1 MPHRSRA
8 VAVLAAAALAG
19 AFSACDGG
27 IAGPEPTLTIEPA
40 SLDLEVGAS
49 ATLHA
54 TVTGLSDTRV
64 TWASGDAAVASV
76 EQNGAVTGRAPGVTN
91 ITVRA
96 VADPRVEAVAS
107 VIVRPAEDTVGGA
120 LVTITQMLSV
130 RSDGTTAPLVADDVR
145 GEVRVVLNVRQ
156 GRADRLEVLVGDQVV
171 DHCTEHY
178 ETGGAPA
185 SAQTAASCTFD
196 SAEFRIEGD
205 AGIPV
210 YANAEYRITARLMRG
225 AETLDATRSG
235 AFRFRNADR
244 LQLTIAAAD
253 TAVSAAGEV
262 WHGGDI
268 AVRATPISYS
278 GIALDAVGIVLFDG
292 QQELGRR
299 TLASPP
305 FRATFSAAAPPAHGG
320 PGGVAD
326 VESRNLYAAA
336 TSATAAG
343 AGPTATTVRP
353 GEPFRL
359 DNRAPEPGTF
369 VLAAQDLSSFPG
381 GRLCCAGSWVGGQYS
396 FADGKSGQR
405 DSGVGLPSAN
415 AVRFH
420 VGAANLTDAQ
430 LMALPHVQTGAALAE
445 THTNTAYRAIAV
457 VRDRLGNAAT
467 VRVEPNARNPS
478 LVEIGGV
485 SYAVFGVDRTPPTA
499 AFIETSA
506 PNMAINPDGPFQV
519 RGTDPAGAGATA
531 SGVVEVLSRLDRW
544 APGLTPE
551 QRCVTPGTWHA
562 GTSSCR
568 FGLPGSIEVPGAHG
582 YYTFEAFAVDYAGN
596 VSGTIGRVAM
606 RDGTPPHAG
615 EIALPATLTGGV
627 NTTWTSTVSDELNLW
642 RARFQ
647 LSFGAGGSMPFTD
660 WTFINDRFPG
670 TLVTTH
676 LASATFPFVRALELT
691 RTTHAPV
698 GTAHAATEIQLSVY
712 DAAANPF
719 VRTTPFPAATV
730 PAGTS
735 FSTRGLQTFRV
746 TAPGSPQQVTNSVPG
761 GGSAACPA
769 GTAGSRTI
777 TAQAVGPA
785 GTFSNPFARVYLYR
799 IDAAG
804 ETHLIGSTAVGSA
817 AEADATRVWTYN
829 ISFDATALPA
839 QTRVPLFA
847 VGVHGDGDALRT
859 QDNTNITICSQP

>member
-1 MPHRSRA
+1 MLHRSRA

-19 AFSACDGG
+19 TFSACDRG
-27 IAGPEPTLTIEPA
+27 IAGPEPTLTVEPA

-54 TVTGLSDTRV
+54 TVTGLMDTRV
-64 TWASGDAAVASV
+64 TWASGDAAIASV

-96 VADPRVEAVAS
+96 VADPRVEALAS
-107 VIVRPAEDTVGGA
+107 VIVRPAEDTIGGA
-120 LVTITQMLSV
+120 VVTIAQMLAV
-130 RSDGTTAPLVADDVR
+130 RADGTTVPLATDDIR
-145 GEVRVVLNVRQ
+145 GEVRLVLNVRQ
-156 GRADRLEVLVGDQVV
+156 GRADRLEVLVGDRVV

-178 ETGGAPA
+178 EPAGAPA
-185 SAQTAASCTFD
+185 TALTSASCTFD
-196 SAEFRIEGD
+196 SGEFRIEGD
-205 AGIPV
+205 IGIPV

-225 AETLDATRSG
+225 DETLDATRSG
-235 AFRFRNADR
+235 ALQFRNVDR

-253 TAVSAAGEV
+253 TAVSAAGDV
-262 WHGGDI
+262 WYGGDI
-268 AVRATPISYS
+268 VVRATPISYS
-278 GIALDAVGIVLFDG
+278 GIPLDAVAIVLFDG

-299 TLASPP
+299 ALASPP
-305 FRATFSAAAPPAHGG
+305 FRATFSTADPPAHGG

-359 DNRAPEPGTF
+359 DNRPPEAGTF

-381 GRLCCAGSWVGGQYS
+381 RQLCCAESWVGAQYS

-405 DSGVGLPSAN
+405 DSGVGLPAAG

-420 VGAANLTDAQ
+420 VGAADLTDAQ
-430 LMALPHVQTGAALAE
+430 LMALPDVHTGEALAE
-445 THTNTAYRAIAV
+445 TAANTAYRAIAV
-457 VRDRLGNAAT
+457 VRDRLGNATT
-467 VRVEPNARNPS
+467 VRLEPNARNPRT
-478 LVEIGGV
+478 VEIGGV
-485 SYAVFGVDRTPPTA
+485 SHAVFGVDTTPPTA

-519 RGTDPAGAGATA
+519 WGTDPAGAGATP

-551 QRCVTPGTWHA
+551 QRCVTPGIWNA

-568 FGLPGSIEVPGAHG
+568 FGLQGSIEVPDAHG

-606 RDGTPPHAG
+606 RNETAPHAA
-615 EIALPATLTGGV
+615 EIALPGTLTGGV
-627 NTTWTSTVSDELNLW
+627 NTTWTSTVSDVLNLW

-647 LSFGAGGSMPFTD
+647 LGFGAGGSLPFTD
-660 WTFINDRFPG
+660 WIFINDRFPS

-676 LASATFPFVRALELT
+676 PASATFPFVSALELT
-691 RTTHAPV
+691 RTSHAPV
-698 GTAHAATEIQLSVY
+698 GTAHAAREIQLRVQ

-719 VRTTPFPAATV
+719 VRTTPFPAAMV
-730 PAGTS
+730 PVGAS

-746 TAPGSPQQVTNSVPG
+746 TAPASPQQVTNSVPG

-769 GTAGSRTI
+769 GTPGSRTI

-799 IDAAG
+799 MDAAG
-804 ETHLIGSTAVGSA
+804 ETHLIGSTMVGSA

-829 ISFDATALPA
+829 ISFDATALPPQA
-839 QTRVPLFA
+839 QVPLFA
-847 VGVHGDGDALRT
+847 VGVHGGGDALRT
-859 QDNTNITICSQP
+859 QDNTNITICNQP